1 MLKNKS
7 VLLGIVIIVIV
18 VLAATG
24 CAFYNLLKPED
35 FRNQFGALGYTISDD
50 KTGEYAAKTYLE
62 ASKED
67 VPFVISYY
75 EFEKEVDAQK
85 TYQNYKKNIVNYITT
100 NSENKET
107 TGAVKSKTVAISE
120 GEYIVISRV
129 KNTLIFI
136 AGTKDYQKQIDKI
149 LENLQ
154 Y

>member
-7 VLLGIVIIVIV
+7 VLLGIIIIVIV
-18 VLAATG
+18 VLATTG
-24 CAFYNLLKPED
+24 CMFYNLLKPED
-35 FRNQFGALGYTISDD
+35 FKKQFGAIGYTISED

-75 EFEKEVDAQK
+75 EFDKEVDAQK
-85 TYQNYKKNIVNYITT
+85 AYQNYKKNYITSD
-100 NSENKET
+100 SENKET
-107 TGAVKSKTVAISE
+107 TGAVKSKTVAVSND
-120 GEYIVISRV
+120 EYIVISRV

-136 AGTKDYQKQIDKI
+136 AGTKDYQKEIDKT
-149 LENLQ
+149 LGNLQ